1 METSTQA
8 EFPQEETLDSWPSG
22 CPFDLG
28 GRGWGGGNT
37 PSESFQSV
45 LNVFFWNCPQT
56 RAG

>member
-28 GRGWGGGNT
+28 GRAGGNP

-45 LNVFFWNCPQT
+45 LNDFFWNCPQT
-56 RAG
+56 PAG